1 MGIED
6 GKCSEGRIKREWEL
20 YKSVK
25 SERLRIY
32 PEITWAERVIKDVC
46 ILIQSW
52 PSGKLPYDCQKIAK
66 NLTFEKKNCQ
76 RLAIF
81 LKRWK
86 FWAIFFWKKRQVFGN
101 FLTVKWQFPGGSGH
115 ILSSSSSFWRCS
127 TSDQPMSLTIQLLSF
142 ISPRPSNFHPNTK
155 YSNNLSNYIF
165 FSTLW
170 YWDIPSIIGLMLSMF
185 FFLSLA
191 CFNFMIGF
199 IYKCPI
205 KKTKKV
211 G

>member
-66 NLTFEKKNCQ
+66 NLTFEKKIAKFFYFFQKNCQ
-76 RLAIF
+76 
-81 LKRWK
+81 WQ
-86 FWAIFFWKKRQVFGN
+86 FFWKKWKFLAIFWQSNGN
-101 FLTVKWQFPGGSGH
+101 FPEG
-115 ILSSSSSFWRCS
+115 
-127 TSDQPMSLTIQLLSF
+127 QLLLTDWLNVVFFKYKSQMEF
-142 ISPRPSNFHPNTK
+142 IDGTQLHC
-155 YSNNLSNYIF
+155 
-165 FSTLW
+165 FSK
-170 YWDIPSIIGLMLSMF
+170 
-185 FFLSLA
+185 
-191 CFNFMIGF
+191 N
-199 IYKCPI
+199 
-205 KKTKKV
+205 
-211 G
+211 